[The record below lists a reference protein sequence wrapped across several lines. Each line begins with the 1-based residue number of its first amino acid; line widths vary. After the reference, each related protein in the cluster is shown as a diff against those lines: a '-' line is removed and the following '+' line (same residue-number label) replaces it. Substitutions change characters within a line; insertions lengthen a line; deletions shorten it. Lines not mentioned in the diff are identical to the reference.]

1 MKFEEIRNKID
12 GVPYIMSEMAK
23 DLYKFVIENRPVH
36 CLELGF
42 AHGASSCYIAAALD
56 EIGSGHL
63 TSVDLIS
70 GLSWQKPTIEE
81 LLKRTGLSQ
90 WVTVQREHTGYNWF
104 LKKKIMESSENN
116 NCTPIYDL
124 CFIDGP
130 KNWTIDSAAFFLVD
144 KLLKPGGWIVFD
156 DLQWNY
162 MKKIKNG
169 KTKSDGISLLE
180 LGPDEIVQ
188 PHVELIFQLLVMQHP
203 DYSNFLVK
211 DNWWAWA
218 QKVPDGSKNVRF
230 ENSKEYLE
238 RLHSWETKFN
248 KKQRRPFEP
257 FQETEE
263 LS

>member
-1 MKFEEIRNKID
+1 MKFEEIRSKID
-12 GVPYIMSEMAK
+12 GIPYIMSEMAK
-23 DLYKFVIENRPVH
+23 DLYNFVIENKPSQ

-70 GLSWQKPTIEE
+70 GLEWQKPTIEE
-81 LLKRTGLSQ
+81 LMEKTGLGGL
-90 WVTVQREHTGYNWF
+90 VTITREHTGYNWF
-104 LKKKIMESSENN
+104 LKKKIMDNSSNN
-116 NCTPIYDL
+116 RCTPLYDL

-156 DLQWNY
+156 DLQWTY
-162 MKKIKNG
+162 KKKVKKG
-169 KTKSDGISLLE
+169 KTKSDGVSLLE
-180 LGPDEIVQ
+180 LGPDEISQ
-188 PHVELIFQLLVMQHP
+188 PHIELIFQLLVMQHP

-218 QKVPDGSKNVRF
+218 QKVPDGRKDVRF

-238 RLHSWETKFN
+238 RLDAWEAKFN
-248 KKQRRPFEP
+248 RRHRRPFEP
-257 FQETEE
+257 FSAE
-263 LS
+263 